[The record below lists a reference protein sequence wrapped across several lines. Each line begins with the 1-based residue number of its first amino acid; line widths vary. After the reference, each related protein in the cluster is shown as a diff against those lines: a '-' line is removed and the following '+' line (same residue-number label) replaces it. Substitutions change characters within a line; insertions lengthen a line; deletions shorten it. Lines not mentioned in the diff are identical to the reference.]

1 MADMIQLQCPACAAP
16 LDTPEGRE
24 QFYCRFCG
32 TSVVMPAAETVT
44 KDRGDDTPRGPVV
57 IPEKL
62 VVHDYG
68 NELTISWRWFTPA
81 GLVLLP
87 FCIAWNAF
95 LIGWYTIAL
104 SSDGPPG
111 GFAIIMLLF
120 PIAHVAVGLGLL
132 YACAVLLCNST
143 KVRVR
148 QGMLTLKHGPIPAG
162 RVQELPVDEIDQLYV
177 KRGTNRKLSSGNQN
191 PLSYTLYARTKS
203 KREIALLPNNTEAD
217 IARAIEHLVEKHLGI
232 EDKRV

>member
-1 MADMIQLQCPACAAP
+1 MADMIHLQCPACAAP
-16 LDTPEGRE
+16 LEAPEGRE

-32 TSVVMPAAETVT
+32 TSVVVPREDHDD
-44 KDRGDDTPRGPVV
+44 DRDREVAKPRGPVV

-68 NELTISWRWFTPA
+68 SELTISWRWFTPA
-81 GLVLLP
+81 GLLLLP

-95 LIGWYTIAL
+95 LVGWYSLAL

-120 PIAHVAVGLGLL
+120 PMVHVAVGLGLL

-148 QGMLTLKHGPIPAG
+148 DHQLTVAHGPIPAG
-162 RVQELPVDEIDQLYV
+162 KTQVVEVHEIDQLYV
-177 KRGTNRKLSSGNQN
+177 KQELKKARSSNN
-191 PLSYTLYARTKS
+191 PLSHTLYCRTKAG
-203 KREIALLPNNTEAD
+203 REITLLGNNDDAN
-217 IARAIEHLVEKHLGI
+217 IARAVEHLVEKHLGI
-232 EDKRV
+232 EDKPV